1 MVGVEVKHLKGEME
15 QKIVT
20 VLNAAVVW
28 KSLTERV
35 RGKIKFTTPS

>member
-1 MVGVEVKHLKGEME
+1 MMRVEAKRLEGEME
-15 QKIVT
+15 QKIDT

-35 RGKIKFTTPS
+35 RGKIKFATPS